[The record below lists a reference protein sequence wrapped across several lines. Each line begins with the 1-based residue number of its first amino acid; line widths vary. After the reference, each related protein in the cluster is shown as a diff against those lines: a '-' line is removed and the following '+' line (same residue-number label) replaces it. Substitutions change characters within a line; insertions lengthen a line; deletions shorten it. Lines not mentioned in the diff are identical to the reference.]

1 MNKRTKSIVPML
13 ITGLLTGVLLV
24 AMLGFKSTPVYAHVV
39 PSPCDFTTGG
49 GFVITDN
56 GNHANFGL
64 VAGCKHGGFFG
75 HVNFVDHDTTGT
87 FAGLHV
93 SSDQITAYVDPFP
106 TSRYRDICGTADTN
120 LFGNVYFRVR
130 TLDAAEPGSGPNGPD
145 RFGIEL
151 TGISP
156 PFTGLHAVVVSTRFL
171 RGGNM
176 QLHKPNNSTT
186 GPNLTDDQIT
196 AACGGQTGESQSDSR
211 KLGEQE
217 ASLQGKPGKTYPCA
231 VNFVAHI

>member
-1 MNKRTKSIVPML
+1 MNKKTKSIVPML

-24 AMLGFKSTPVYAHVV
+24 AMLGFKSTPATAHMV
-39 PSPCDFTTGG
+39 PVPCDFTTGG
-49 GFVITDN
+49 GFVITDS

-75 HVNFVDHDTTGT
+75 HVNFVDHDTTGL

-93 SSDQITAYVDPFP
+93 SSDQITAYVQPDP
-106 TSRYRDICGTADTN
+106 TSHPRYRDICGTADTN

-130 TLDAAEPGSGPNGPD
+130 TLDMAEPGSGPNGPD

-151 TGISP
+151 KNTIGD
-156 PFTGLHAVVVSTRFL
+156 AVVIQTRFL
-171 RGGNM
+171 MGGNM

-196 AACGGQTGESQSDSR
+196 TACGGITGAN
-211 KLGEQE
+211 L
-217 ASLQGKPGKTYPCA
+217 
-231 VNFVAHI
+231 NF

>member
-24 AMLGFKSTPVYAHVV
+24 AMLGFRSTPVYAHAV

-75 HVNFVDHDTTGT
+75 HVNFVDHDTTGI

-106 TSRYRDICGTADTN
+106 PSNYRDICGTADTN

-130 TLDAAEPGSGPNGPD
+130 TLDVAEPGSGPSGPD

-156 PFTGLHAVVVSTRFL
+156 PFTGLHKVVVSTRFL
-171 RGGNM
+171 MGGNM

-196 AACGGQTGESQSDSR
+196 AACGGQTGDD
-211 KLGEQE
+211 LG
-217 ASLQGKPGKTYPCA
+217 L
-231 VNFVAHI
+231 

>member
-1 MNKRTKSIVPML
+1 MSKREKRKIGQLVVLALLSGAMMV
-13 ITGLLTGVLLV
+13 GLLT
-24 AMLGFKSTPVYAHVV
+24 FRSTPVYAHAV
-39 PSPCDFTTGG
+39 PIPCDFTTGG

-75 HVNFVDHDTTGT
+75 HVNFVDHDTTPP

-106 TSRYRDICGTADTN
+106 PSKYRDICGTADTN
-120 LFGNVYFRVR
+120 LFGQVYFRVR
-130 TLDAAEPGSGPNGPD
+130 TLDVAEPGSGPNGPD

-156 PFTGLHAVVVSTRFL
+156 PWTGVHAVVVSTRFL

-186 GPNLTDDQIT
+186 GPNLTEDQIT
-196 AACGGQTGESQSDSR
+196 AACGGQTGDD
-211 KLGEQE
+211 LGQ
-217 ASLQGKPGKTYPCA
+217 
-231 VNFVAHI
+231 

>member
-1 MNKRTKSIVPML
+1 MSKREKKISQL
-13 ITGLLTGVLLV
+13 IIFTLLTSGLLASLLT
-24 AMLGFKSTPVYAHVV
+24 FKSTPVYAHAV

-49 GFVITDN
+49 GFVITDS

-75 HVNFVDHDTTGT
+75 HVNFVDHDTTGL

-106 TSRYRDICGTADTN
+106 TSRYRDICGIADTN
-120 LFGNVYFRVR
+120 LFGQVYFRVR
-130 TLDAAEPGSGPNGPD
+130 TLDMAEPGSGPHGPD

-151 TGISP
+151 KGISP
-156 PFTGLHAVVVSTRFL
+156 PYTDVDKVVVQTRFL
-171 RGGNM
+171 MGGNM

-186 GPNLTDDQIT
+186 GPNMTEDQII
-196 AACGGQTGESQSDSR
+196 AACGGITGAN
-211 KLGEQE
+211 LN
-217 ASLQGKPGKTYPCA
+217 P
-231 VNFVAHI
+231 

>member
-1 MNKRTKSIVPML
+1 MIKREKKIGQLVILALLSGGLLV
-13 ITGLLTGVLLV
+13 GLLTLR
-24 AMLGFKSTPVYAHVV
+24 STPVYAHMV

-49 GFVITDN
+49 GFVITDKTLTDG

-106 TSRYRDICGTADTN
+106 TSKYRDICGIADTN
-120 LFGNVYFRVR
+120 LFGQVYFRVR
-130 TLDAAEPGSGPNGPD
+130 TLDVAEPGSGPSGPD

-156 PFTGLHAVVVSTRFL
+156 PWTGVHAVVVSTRYL

-176 QLHKPNNSTT
+176 QLHKGNNSNT
-186 GPNLTDDQIT
+186 GPSMTDDQIT
-196 AACGGQTGESQSDSR
+196 AACGGQTGDD
-211 KLGEQE
+211 LG
-217 ASLQGKPGKTYPCA
+217 P
-231 VNFVAHI
+231 

>member
-1 MNKRTKSIVPML
+1 MSKEERKIGQL
-13 ITGLLTGVLLV
+13 AILALLSGALLV
-24 AMLGFKSTPVYAHVV
+24 GMLSFRSTTVYAHQV
-39 PSPCDFTTGG
+39 PIPCDFTTGG
-49 GFVITDN
+49 GFVLTDS

-75 HVNFVDHDTTGT
+75 HVNFVDHDTTGL

-93 SSDQITAYVDPFP
+93 SSDQITAYVDPSP
-106 TSRYRDICGTADTN
+106 PSRYRDICGIADTN

-130 TLDAAEPGSGPNGPD
+130 TLDVAEPGSGPNGPD

-156 PFTGLHAVVVSTRFL
+156 PWTGAHAVVVSTRFL

-186 GPNLTDDQIT
+186 GPSLTDAQIT
-196 AACGGQTGESQSDSR
+196 DACGGQTGDD
-211 KLGEQE
+211 LG
-217 ASLQGKPGKTYPCA
+217 
-231 VNFVAHI
+231 F

>member
-1 MNKRTKSIVPML
+1 MKNIVRIL
-13 ITGLLTGVLLV
+13 GVLVLVLLAAVLLTPV
-24 AMLGFKSTPVYAHVV
+24 APFKSTIALAHEVV
-39 PSPCDFTTGG
+39 CDFTTGG

-56 GNHANFGL
+56 MNHANFGL

-75 HVNFVDHDTTGT
+75 HVNFVDHDTTGM

-93 SSDQITAYVDPFP
+93 SSDQVTAYVQPDP
-106 TSRYRDICGTADTN
+106 TSHPRYRDICGTADTN

-130 TLDAAEPGSGPNGPD
+130 TLDVAEPGSGPTGPD

-156 PFTGLHAVVVSTRFL
+156 PYAGVHKVVVFTRVL

-176 QLHKPNNSTT
+176 QLHKPNNSNT
-186 GPNLTDDQIT
+186 GPNPTLNDDQIT
-196 AACGGQTGESQSDSR
+196 TACGGQTGDD
-211 KLGEQE
+211 LG
-217 ASLQGKPGKTYPCA
+217 
-231 VNFVAHI
+231 F

>member
-1 MNKRTKSIVPML
+1 MSKREKRKIGQLVVLALLSGVMMV
-13 ITGLLTGVLLV
+13 GLLT
-24 AMLGFKSTPVYAHVV
+24 FKSAPVYAHVV

-49 GFVITDN
+49 GFVITNN

-75 HVNFVDHDTTGT
+75 HVNFVDHDTTGM

-106 TSRYRDICGTADTN
+106 TSKYRDICGIADTN
-120 LFGNVYFRVR
+120 LFGQVYFRVR
-130 TLDAAEPGSGPNGPD
+130 TLDGGEPGSGPNGPD

-151 TGISP
+151 ASYPSGNP
-156 PFTGLHAVVVSTRFL
+156 KAVVVQTRYL
-171 RGGNM
+171 AGGNI

-186 GPNLTDDQIT
+186 GPNLTEDQIT
-196 AACGGQTGESQSDSR
+196 AACGGMTGSE
-211 KLGEQE
+211 L
-217 ASLQGKPGKTYPCA
+217 TM
-231 VNFVAHI
+231 

>member
-1 MNKRTKSIVPML
+1 MNKRGIKIGQLAILAVL
-13 ITGLLTGVLLV
+13 AGGLLVG
-24 AMLGFKSTPVYAHVV
+24 MLTLRSTPVYAHVV
-39 PSPCDFTTGG
+39 PVPCDFTTGG

-64 VAGCKHGGFFG
+64 VAGCKNGGFFG
-75 HVNFVDHDTTGT
+75 HVNFVDHDTTGI

-106 TSRYRDICGTADTN
+106 PSNYRDICGTADTN

-130 TLDAAEPGSGPNGPD
+130 TLDVAEPGSGPSGPD
-145 RFGIEL
+145 KFGIEL

-156 PFTGLHAVVVSTRFL
+156 PFTGKHAVVVWTRFL

-196 AACGGQTGESQSDSR
+196 AACGGQTGDD
-211 KLGEQE
+211 LG
-217 ASLQGKPGKTYPCA
+217 P
-231 VNFVAHI
+231 

>member
-1 MNKRTKSIVPML
+1 MRKRETRKIGQLFVLAVLSAVL
-13 ITGLLTGVLLV
+13 SVGLL
-24 AMLGFKSTPVYAHVV
+24 MFKSTPVYAHVV
-39 PSPCDFTTGG
+39 PVPCDFTTGG
-49 GFVITDN
+49 GFVITDS

-75 HVNFVDHDTTGT
+75 HVNFVDHDTTNT
-87 FAGLHV
+87 VNPVCCAGLHV

-120 LFGNVYFRVR
+120 LFGQVYFRAR
-130 TLDAAEPGSGPNGPD
+130 TLDVAEPGSGPNGPD

-156 PFTGLHAVVVSTRFL
+156 PFTGVHQVIVSTRFL
-171 RGGNM
+171 MGGNM

-196 AACGGQTGESQSDSR
+196 AACGGQTGDD
-211 KLGEQE
+211 LGQ
-217 ASLQGKPGKTYPCA
+217 
-231 VNFVAHI
+231 